1 MAIDRARGAVAA
13 LVLLMAAPAVASERP
28 MPVLPQIAPLPDGYS
43 LLDRIVAFV
52 NEEIVTLHDLDR
64 AAEVNK
70 ALAAQSKNSQPLDAQ
85 AEERLR
91 AESLEALID
100 EILVLESAKALQLSV
115 SDREVDAYIA
125 DATRA
130 AGFDQAALEE
140 SVGKLGYTLEEYR
153 EISRKELLKA
163 RVVSIKVGSR
173 VTVGDS
179 EVQQVLDAEYHGG
192 KLLDRVRASR
202 ILLRVSPTATADEA
216 EDTRRVAQQLQQ
228 MADAAPERFGDLARK
243 YSEDDS
249 TRLAGGDLYWVAR
262 GTMRDEALERALF
275 KLQAGQVGP
284 VVRTES
290 GFEVLMVTERD
301 QQAIEDGDD
310 IRDRIYDRLV
320 RAQKIKVYLQWVKE
334 LRDQAWVD
342 MRL

>member
-1 MAIDRARGAVAA
+1 MSTDRASIAIALALLVCDPATAA
-13 LVLLMAAPAVASERP
+13 ERP
-28 MPVLPQIAPLPDGYS
+28 APVLHQIAPLPEGYA
-43 LLDRIVAFV
+43 LFDRIVAFV
-52 NEEIVTLHDLDR
+52 NEEIVTLHDLNR
-64 AAEVNK
+64 AAAVNK
-70 ALAAQSKNSQPLDAQ
+70 VLASQGDKAPVMDA
-85 AEERLR
+85 ATEERLR

-100 EILVLESAKALQLSV
+100 EILVLEAARALQLTV

-140 SVGKLGYTLEEYR
+140 SVGKLGYTLQEYR

-179 EVQQVLDAEYHGG
+179 EVQRVLDAEYHGG
-192 KLLDRVRASR
+192 KLIERVRASR

-216 EDTRRVAQQLQQ
+216 EDVRRVAVQLQQ
-228 MADAAPERFGDLARK
+228 WADAAPERFGDLARK

-249 TRLAGGDLYWVAR
+249 TRLSGGDLYWVAR

-275 KLQAGQVGP
+275 KLQPGQVGP

-290 GFEVLMVTERD
+290 GYEVLMVTERD
-301 QQAIEDGDD
+301 QKAIEDLEE
-310 IRDRIYDRLV
+310 IRDRVYDRLV

-342 MRL
+342 VRL